1 MKNQGN
7 PSMKRNADT
16 TRRLLIEAVGKV
28 LVDKGYTYCTAAEI
42 ARMTG
47 VDKKLINY
55 YFGSVN
61 NLLKTYIHERDF
73 WMPVFREFST
83 PDNPRD
89 YIYGVL
95 KDQLKY
101 FLENEEMQRFVHW
114 QISEYHPVISSVA
127 MLRENEAVRLLEM
140 CRERF
145 AASPVSLNAILA
157 LLVGGIYAVVLQS
170 KTGNSPMCGIDVS
183 READQ
188 KSLRNAIGQI
198 LDWAWEASEPPG

>member
-1 MKNQGN
+1 MKNQDN
-7 PSMKRNADT
+7 PSRRRNADT
-16 TRRLLIEAVGKV
+16 SRRLLIEAVGKV
-28 LVDKGYTYCTAAEI
+28 LVDKGYTHCTPAEI
-42 ARMTG
+42 ARTAG

-73 WMPVFREFST
+73 WMPVFREFET

-89 YIYGVL
+89 YIFGVL
-95 KDQLKY
+95 KDQLEY
-101 FLENEEMQRFVHW
+101 FLRNEEMQQFVHW

-127 MLRENEAVRLLEM
+127 MLREKEVERLLEM
-140 CRERF
+140 CQERF
-145 AASPVSLNAILA
+145 SASSVNLNAILA

-188 KSLRNAIGQI
+188 QSLRDAIGQI
-198 LDWAWEASEPPG
+198 LEWAWDASEPPG

>member
-1 MKNQGN
+1 MKNQDN
-7 PSMKRNADT
+7 PSRKRNADT
-16 TRRLLIEAVGKV
+16 TRRLLIDAVGKV
-28 LVDKGYTYCTAAEI
+28 LVDKGYTHCTPAEI
-42 ARMTG
+42 ARVAG
-47 VDKKLINY
+47 ADKKLINY

-73 WMPVFREFST
+73 WMPVFREFRT
-83 PDNPRD
+83 PENPRE
-89 YIYGVL
+89 YIFGVL

-101 FLENEEMQRFVHW
+101 FLENQEMQRFVHW
-114 QISEYHPVISSVA
+114 QISEHHPVISSVA
-127 MLRENEAVRLLEM
+127 TLREKEAERLLEM

-145 AASPVSLNAILA
+145 AASAVNLNAILA

-198 LDWAWEASEPPG
+198 LEWAWEASEPPG